1 MKSFVKQSLSF
12 MSGDTNGVISEQN
25 YRTVDSGVD
34 VQIAVL
40 KASKVEAEHNIVNA
54 KENLLKVK
62 HPSARI
68 TNVKYYFTEVKQAMD
83 VVDAAKDNLKAIEEN
98 IAFYEALK
106 NEYNAEVEESTQ
118 A

>member
-1 MKSFVKQSLSF
+1 MYMKSFVKQSLAF

-54 KENLLKVK
+54 
-62 HPSARI
+62 
-68 TNVKYYFTEVKQAMD
+68 
-83 VVDAAKDNLKAIEEN
+83 
-98 IAFYEALK
+98 
-106 NEYNAEVEESTQ
+106 
-118 A
+118 

>member
-1 MKSFVKQSLSF
+1 MKSFVKQSLAF

-54 KENLLKVK
+54 EEELLKVK
-62 HPSARI
+62 HPSTRI
-68 TNVKYYFTEVKQAMD
+68 TDVKYYFAEVKQAMD
-83 VVDAAKDNLKAIEEN
+83 TVEACKDKLEAIKEN
-98 IAFYEALK
+98 IVFYETLK
-106 NEYNAEVEESTQ
+106 QEYNAEVVEE

>member
-1 MKSFVKQSLSF
+1 MKSFVKQSLAF

-54 KENLLKVK
+54 EEELLKVK
-62 HPSARI
+62 HPSTKI
-68 TNVKYYFTEVKQAMD
+68 TDVKYYFTQVKQAMD
-83 VVDAAKDNLKAIEEN
+83 SVDQAKEKLETIKEN

-106 NEYNAEVEESTQ
+106 NEYNAEVETE